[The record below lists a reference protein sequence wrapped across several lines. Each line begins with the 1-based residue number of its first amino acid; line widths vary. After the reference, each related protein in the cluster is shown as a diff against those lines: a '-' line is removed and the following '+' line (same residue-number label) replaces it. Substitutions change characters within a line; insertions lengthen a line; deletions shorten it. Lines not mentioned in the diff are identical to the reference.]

1 MGMRSGRTLQVM
13 ARTLDFIFGKTT
25 GELES
30 FEQGSDII
38 EFAFSKKHFGS
49 WVEFYERERGLGT
62 ERP

>member
-1 MGMRSGRTLQVM
+1 M